1 MPEPCIKPGGGE
13 SVLGL
18 TLCVRVPEFA
28 GGCDVGMF
36 LIALI
41 PKLPDCGTF
50 DKFLLF
56 IEKNFDFVLL

>member
-1 MPEPCIKPGGGE
+1 M
-13 SVLGL
+13 
-18 TLCVRVPEFA
+18 
-28 GGCDVGMF
+28 GMF

-56 IEKNFDFVLL
+56 IEKNARFLFVIRLEIFLNSRK